1 MCLLRAQEILCE
13 EFEKKMPI
21 KKEANLFA
29 ETKILVVDDEKRIR
43 DVCQEMLTNEGF
55 LVSVAQDGYRGLE
68 IIQNEHFDIILLD
81 LMMPGI
87 SGMDL
92 LRHIKEKLPD
102 TIVIVITGYATLEH
116 GVGAMKNGA
125 FDFLPK
131 PFSPEDLRLV
141 IKKAIDYMRTLQD
154 IANEKSRMRTL
165 INHLGDGV
173 MATDAEKKIALANPA
188 FLKMIGYRGKSVIGM
203 HVQNLI
209 KNERLNQMIEEALN
223 MGAED
228 FSELTEEFEH
238 GSLGDNKDLVLGVRC
253 VPFRDHLDRNLGT
266 ITVTHDITT
275 LKKMEQ
281 LKSDFV
287 TMVAHEIKG
296 PINSVLMQI
305 KVFLDG
311 LAGEVTEK
319 QIDILTRISER
330 LKALSALSVEL
341 LDLAKIES
349 GLITLEKEKLD
360 TAEILK
366 DILAFHQGRALL
378 KRIEL
383 IFEPPQDL
391 RPMLGNKGNMEEVF
405 SNLISN
411 AIKYTPEDGKVTV
424 SAKMEDGYVC
434 VSIADTGFGIPDK
447 DMTRIFERF
456 YRVKNKDTRFISGTG
471 LGLAIVKSIIE
482 AHNGTIAVESKL
494 NEGST
499 FRVYIPAAY
508 QHRSG

>member
-1 MCLLRAQEILCE
+1 MCLLRIQKIIYE
-13 EFEKKMPI
+13 ELEKKMPI
-21 KKEANLFA
+21 KNEGNFA
-29 ETKILVVDDEKRIR
+29 VKTKILVVDDEKRIR

-55 LVSVAQDGYRGLE
+55 LVAVARDGNSGLE

-92 LRHIKEKLPD
+92 LKHIKEKLPD

-116 GVGAMKNGA
+116 GIGAMKNGA

-141 IKKAIDYMRTLQD
+141 IKKALDYMRTLQD

-173 MATDAEKKIALANPA
+173 MATDSEKKIALANPA

-203 HVQNLI
+203 HAQDLI
-209 KNERLNQMIEEALN
+209 RSERLNEMIEEALN
-223 MGAED
+223 LDVEN
-228 FSELTEEFEH
+228 FSELTEEFDQ
-238 GSLGDNKDLVLGVRC
+238 GSLGENEDLVLGVRC

-287 TMVAHEIKG
+287 SMVAHEIKG
-296 PINSVLMQI
+296 PINSVLMQMKI
-305 KVFLDG
+305 FLDG
-311 LAGEVTEK
+311 LAGPVTKK
-319 QIDILTRISER
+319 QAEILTRVSER

-341 LDLAKIES
+341 LDLARIES
-349 GLITLEKEKLD
+349 GLITMEKEKLNTSD
-360 TAEILK
+360 ILK
-366 DILAFHQGRALL
+366 DIVAFHQARATL

-383 IFEPPQDL
+383 TLEVPRDL
-391 RPMLGNKGNMEEVF
+391 SPMLANKGNMEEVF

-411 AIKYTPEDGKVTV
+411 AIKYTPEDGKVIV
-424 SAKMEDGYVC
+424 SAKTENGYVC
-434 VSIADTGFGIPDK
+434 VSIKDTGFGIHEK
-447 DMTRIFERF
+447 DIGRIFERF
-456 YRVKNKDTRFISGTG
+456 FRVKNKDTRFISGTG
-471 LGLAIVKSIIE
+471 LGLAIVKSIVE
-482 AHNGTIAVESKL
+482 AHNGMISVESKIDQ
-494 NEGST
+494 GST
-499 FRVYIPAAY
+499 FRVYIPT
-508 QHRSG
+508 SP